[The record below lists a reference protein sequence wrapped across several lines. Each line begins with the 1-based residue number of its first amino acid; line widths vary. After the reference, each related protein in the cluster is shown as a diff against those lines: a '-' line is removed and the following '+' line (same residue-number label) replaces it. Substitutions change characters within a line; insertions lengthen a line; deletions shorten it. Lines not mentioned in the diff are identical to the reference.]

1 MLAITRLSA
10 RPLARAPAVRPFPR
24 AFSARHHGGVGRVS
38 VGPRSRMVLGG
49 TAAAATSRV
58 TSASPFLSRASAGAG
73 VTALSRSTS
82 SRASS
87 TASESGSGSGSETP
101 PPPSTPLL
109 PEFSLHTKTILITGG
124 GRGLG
129 LVQAEALL
137 EAGATVYALDRL
149 SSPSPEFARIQ
160 EKARRLGTRLEYA
173 RVDVRDVQALR
184 GVVDG
189 IAEREG
195 GIEGL
200 IAAAGI
206 QQETSAIEYTA
217 EDAK

>member
-1 MLAITRLSA
+1 M
-10 RPLARAPAVRPFPR
+10 
-24 AFSARHHGGVGRVS
+24 
-38 VGPRSRMVLGG
+38 
-49 TAAAATSRV
+49 
-58 TSASPFLSRASAGAG
+58 
-73 VTALSRSTS
+73 
-82 SRASS
+82 
-87 TASESGSGSGSETP
+87 
-101 PPPSTPLL
+101 
-109 PEFSLHTKTILITGG
+109 
-124 GRGLG
+124 
-129 LVQAEALL
+129 
-137 EAGATVYALDRL
+137 
-149 SSPSPEFARIQ
+149 
-160 EKARRLGTRLEYA
+160 GTRLEYA

>member
-1 MLAITRLSA
+1 MLTLPRSLTRLGA
-10 RPLARAPAVRPFPR
+10 RPLARAATAVRPPLR
-24 AFSARHHGGVGRVS
+24 AFTCCAARHHHGALPKAVVPAVGVTLS
-38 VGPRSRMVLGG
+38 SRSGL
-49 TAAAATSRV
+49 TAAAAAARRPV
-58 TSASPFLSRASAGAG
+58 SPNAAAGF
-73 VTALSRSTS
+73 TATHYAS

-87 TASESGSGSGSETP
+87 TTAKSGTANS
-101 PPPSTPLL
+101 PSPSVL
-109 PEFSLHTKTILITGG
+109 PEFSLAGKVVIVSGA

-149 SSPSPEFARIQ
+149 AEPSAEFARVQ
-160 EKARRLGTRLEYA
+160 EKAVALGKRLEYA
-173 RVDVRDVQALR
+173 RVDVRDVDVLNQ
-184 GVVDG
+184 VVDG

-195 GIEGL
+195 TIHGL

-206 QQETSAIEYTA
+206 QQETPAIEYAA